1 MFTSVHHFRKD
12 VARDATRPVVLF
24 CSRIEREHRRQGG
37 AVKDGYNLERRVADF
52 AARCLDV
59 CEALPRGRVGV
70 ANFKDQLSRSATAV
84 AANYAEASVPASRR
98 DFANKM
104 SIAMKE
110 LVESR
115 MWLYIIAKREYIKSS
130 LLIPLAEETD
140 ALVRIFNAS
149 ITTARKRLNADG

>member
-1 MFTSVHHFRKD
+1 M
-12 VARDATRPVVLF
+12 RDGF
-24 CSRIEREHRRQGG
+24 
-37 AVKDGYNLERRVADF
+37 NLERRVADF

-59 CEALPRGRVGV
+59 CEVLPRGRVGV

-115 MWLYIIAKREYIKSS
+115 MWLYIIAKREYVKPA
-130 LLIPLAEETD
+130 LLTALAEEAD
-140 ALVRIFNAS
+140 ELVRIFNAS
-149 ITTARKRLNADG
+149 ISTARKRLSDNE

>member
-1 MFTSVHHFRKD
+1 M
-12 VARDATRPVVLF
+12 
-24 CSRIEREHRRQGG
+24 
-37 AVKDGYNLERRVADF
+37 KDGFNLERRVADF

-98 DFANKM
+98 DFANKL
-104 SIAMKE
+104 SIALKE

-115 MWLYIIAKREYIKSS
+115 MWLYIISKREYVKPV
-130 LLIPLAEETD
+130 LLVPLAEEAD
-140 ALVRIFNAS
+140 ELVRIFNAS
-149 ITTARKRLNADG
+149 ISTARKRLSDNE

>member
-1 MFTSVHHFRKD
+1 M
-12 VARDATRPVVLF
+12 RDGF
-24 CSRIEREHRRQGG
+24 
-37 AVKDGYNLERRVADF
+37 NLERRVADF

-70 ANFKDQLSRSATAV
+70 ANFKDQLSRSVTAV
-84 AANYAEASVPASRR
+84 VANYAEASVPASRR

-115 MWLYIIAKREYIKSS
+115 MWLYIIAKREYVKPA
-130 LLIPLAEETD
+130 LLTALAEEAD
-140 ALVRIFNAS
+140 ELVRIFNAS
-149 ITTARKRLNADG
+149 ISTARKRLSDNE

>member
-1 MFTSVHHFRKD
+1 MFNIVHHFRKD
-12 VARDATRPVVLF
+12 VARDATRPIVRSASASSARVVD
-24 CSRIEREHRRQGG
+24 REGF
-37 AVKDGYNLERRVADF
+37 VKDGFNLERRVADF

-98 DFANKM
+98 DFANKL
-104 SIAMKE
+104 SIALKE

-115 MWLYIIAKREYIKSS
+115 MWLYIISKREYVKPV
-130 LLIPLAEETD
+130 LLVPLAEEAD
-140 ALVRIFNAS
+140 ELVRIFNAS
-149 ITTARKRLNADG
+149 ISTARKRLSDDE

>member
-1 MFTSVHHFRKD
+1 MN
-12 VARDATRPVVLF
+12 
-24 CSRIEREHRRQGG
+24 
-37 AVKDGYNLERRVADF
+37 DGFNLERRVADF

-70 ANFKDQLSRSATAV
+70 ANFRDQLSRSATAV

-104 SIAMKE
+104 SIALKE

-115 MWLYIIAKREYIKSS
+115 MWLYIIAKREYVKPVQ
-130 LLIPLAEETD
+130 LEPLLAETD
-140 ALVRIFNAS
+140 ELVCIFNAS
-149 ITTARKRLNADG
+149 ITTARKRLQTDD

>member
-1 MFTSVHHFRKD
+1 M
-12 VARDATRPVVLF
+12 
-24 CSRIEREHRRQGG
+24 
-37 AVKDGYNLERRVADF
+37 KDGFNLERRVADF

-98 DFANKM
+98 DFASKL
-104 SIAMKE
+104 SIALKE

-115 MWLYIIAKREYIKSS
+115 MWLYIISKREYVKPA
-130 LLIPLAEETD
+130 LLVPLAEEAD
-140 ALVRIFNAS
+140 ELVRIFNAS
-149 ITTARKRLNADG
+149 ISTARKRLSDDE

>member
-1 MFTSVHHFRKD
+1 M
-12 VARDATRPVVLF
+12 
-24 CSRIEREHRRQGG
+24 
-37 AVKDGYNLERRVADF
+37 KDGFNLERRVADF

-98 DFANKM
+98 DFANKL
-104 SIAMKE
+104 SIALKE

-115 MWLYIIAKREYIKSS
+115 MWLYIISKREYVKLA
-130 LLIPLAEETD
+130 LLVPLAEEAD
-140 ALVRIFNAS
+140 ELVRIFNAS
-149 ITTARKRLNADG
+149 ISTARKRLSENE

>member
-12 VARDATRPVVLF
+12 VASGARRPIVCCASASSARGVD
-24 CSRIEREHRRQGG
+24 RRF
-37 AVKDGYNLERRVADF
+37 ALKDGYNLEKRVADF

-104 SIAMKE
+104 SIALKE

-115 MWLYIIAKREYIKSS
+115 MWLYIIAKREYVKPSS
-130 LLIPLAEETD
+130 LVSLAEETD
-140 ALVRIFNAS
+140 ELVRIFNAS
-149 ITTARKRLNADG
+149 ISTARKRLSNDD

>member
-1 MFTSVHHFRKD
+1 MFNIVHHFRKG
-12 VARDATRPVVLF
+12 VARDATRPIVYSASASSARVVGQE
-24 CSRIEREHRRQGG
+24 RI
-37 AVKDGYNLERRVADF
+37 VKDGFNLERRVADF

-115 MWLYIIAKREYIKSS
+115 MWLYIIAKREYVKPAS
-130 LLIPLAEETD
+130 LVPLAEEAD
-140 ALVRIFNAS
+140 ELVRIFNAS
-149 ITTARKRLNADG
+149 ISTARKRLSNDE

>member
-12 VARDATRPVVLF
+12 VARDAARPVVLF
-24 CSRIEREHRRQGG
+24 CSRIERSRSRQEV
-37 AVKDGYNLERRVADF
+37 ALKDGYNLERRVADF

-115 MWLYIIAKREYIKSS
+115 MWLYIIAKREYVKPT
-130 LLIPLAEETD
+130 LLAALADETD
-140 ALVRIFNAS
+140 ELVRIFNAS
-149 ITTARKRLNADG
+149 ISTARKRLSDNE

>member
-1 MFTSVHHFRKD
+1 M
-12 VARDATRPVVLF
+12 RDGF
-24 CSRIEREHRRQGG
+24 
-37 AVKDGYNLERRVADF
+37 NLEKRVADF

-98 DFANKM
+98 DFANKL
-104 SIAMKE
+104 SIALKE

-115 MWLYIIAKREYIKSS
+115 MWLYIISKREYVKPA
-130 LLIPLAEETD
+130 LLVPLATEADE
-140 ALVRIFNAS
+140 LVSIFNAS
-149 ITTARKRLNADG
+149 ISTARKRLAADEH

>member
-1 MFTSVHHFRKD
+1 MFNIVHHFRVD
-12 VARDATRPVVLF
+12 VVFGAENPIVCSASASSARVVGQEG
-24 CSRIEREHRRQGG
+24 I
-37 AVKDGYNLERRVADF
+37 VKDGFNLERRVADF

-115 MWLYIIAKREYIKSS
+115 MWLYIIAKREYVKPA
-130 LLIPLAEETD
+130 LLVPLAEETD
-140 ALVRIFNAS
+140 ELVRIFNAS
-149 ITTARKRLNADG
+149 ISTARKRLSNDE

>member
-1 MFTSVHHFRKD
+1 MFNIVHHFREG
-12 VARDATRPVVLF
+12 VARDATRPLVR
-24 CSRIEREHRRQGG
+24 SASASSARIVDREEF
-37 AVKDGYNLERRVADF
+37 VKDGFNLERRVADF

-70 ANFKDQLSRSATAV
+70 ANFKDQLSRSSTAV

-115 MWLYIIAKREYIKSS
+115 MWLYIIAKREYVKPM
-130 LLIPLAEETD
+130 LLVSLAEEAD
-140 ALVRIFNAS
+140 ELVRIFNAS
-149 ITTARKRLNADG
+149 ISTARKRLSDNE

>member
-1 MFTSVHHFRKD
+1 M
-12 VARDATRPVVLF
+12 
-24 CSRIEREHRRQGG
+24 
-37 AVKDGYNLERRVADF
+37 KDGFNLERRVADF

-59 CEALPRGRVGV
+59 CDSLPRGRVGV

-115 MWLYIIAKREYIKSS
+115 MWLYIIAKREYVKPA
-130 LLIPLAEETD
+130 LLTALAEETD
-140 ALVRIFNAS
+140 ELVRIFNAS
-149 ITTARKRLNADG
+149 ISTARKRLSNDE